1 MSTGHLLVGIDG
13 SPGAEAALAWAAA
26 EARLRGVGLV
36 LVTAYRFPLAFAGT
50 GADPGL
56 AAPDEQRDADSVLS
70 AALRASGDL
79 LDGLA
84 VEQRV
89 IAGEGP
95 GHALV
100 EASRE
105 AELLVLGARGRGGIS
120 GMTLGSVSHYC
131 VGRAHCPVVT
141 VPVPG

>member
-1 MSTGHLLVGIDG
+1 MSSGRIIVGMDG
-13 SPGAEAALAWAAA
+13 SPGSEAALAWAAA

-36 LVTAYRFPLAFAGT
+36 LVAAYRFPLAFAGT
-50 GADPGL
+50 GADPAL
-56 AAPDEQRDADSVLS
+56 AAPDEQRDADSVL
-70 AALRASGDL
+70 AAAVRNSGDL

-84 VEQRV
+84 VEQHV
-89 IAGEGP
+89 VAGEGP

-100 EASRE
+100 EASKD
-105 AELLVLGARGRGGIS
+105 AELLVLGARGRGGVS

-141 VPVPG
+141 VPVAE